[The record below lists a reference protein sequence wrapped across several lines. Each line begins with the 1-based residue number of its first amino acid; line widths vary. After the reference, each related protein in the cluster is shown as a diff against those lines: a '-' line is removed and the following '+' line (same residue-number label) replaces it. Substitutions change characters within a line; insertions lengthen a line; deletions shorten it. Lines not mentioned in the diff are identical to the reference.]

1 MDKVGHYEYHG
12 DKEEFVVDEDTDE
25 PEPETEPKPATEPKR
40 AKAKKDTE

>member
-25 PEPETEPKPATEPKR
+25 PEPETEPKPKAKR
-40 AKAKKDTE
+40 ATAKKDTG

>member
-25 PEPETEPKPATEPKR
+25 PEPETESKA
-40 AKAKKDTE
+40 AKAKKATKATG

>member
-25 PEPETEPKPATEPKR
+25 PEPETESKP
-40 AKAKKDTE
+40 AKAKKATKATG